1 MKIKMIIAIL
11 LLIISL
17 NISAQ
22 STKPKAFLDK
32 YEDVTVELMKE
43 YNIPASVILGVSMLE
58 SGYGTSNVSQT
69 KNNYFGVRSKKDG
82 IWDYKKYEQDIESFD
97 DFCKV
102 LERKKYYRKLT
113 TEKVLDYKT
122 WVDNIDNAGYA
133 ESEHWHPRVL
143 SIVRK
148 YELYKIDEKINEY
161 PLRDSTF
168 VFNIWNI
175 EYVTR

>member
-17 NISAQ
+17 NISGQ

-32 YEDVTVELMKE
+32 YEDVAVELMKE

-69 KNNYFGVRSKKDG
+69 KNNYFGIRKGHPYKVYEKDV
-82 IWDYKKYEQDIESFD
+82 DSFN

-102 LERKKYYRKLT
+102 LERKKYYKKLT

-122 WVDNIDNAGYA
+122 WVDNINNAGYA

-148 YELYKIDEKINEY
+148 YELYKLDEKINECN
-161 PLRDSTF
+161 LKDSSTF
-168 VFNIWNI
+168 VFNVMNI
-175 EYVTR
+175 EYY